1 MTPKPAASGRSAAL
15 APELPDVREEPDA
28 PSGRSAAPATE
39 SPDAGEESDDDRTR
53 RDPQS
58 RTTEMETL

>member
-1 MTPKPAASGRSAAL
+1 MTPKPVASGRSAALATESPDAREEPAAPSGRSAAL
-15 APELPDVREEPDA
+15 APEV
-28 PSGRSAAPATE
+28 
-39 SPDAGEESDDDRTR
+39 PDAGEESDDRTR